1 MKMPINYTTITPS
14 LSLQLELGRLKNIA
28 AVSHLMGLSDL
39 KEQAIAAHDDLVTSY
54 NSQLPDN
61 KPKDFWS
68 QLKDNLLFRDLDKT
82 FTMKLSPLRDSKV
95 LIETISLFSNSSQ
108 TGLYNMLNQL
118 VNRNY

>member
-61 KPKDFWS
+61 KPKGFWS